1 MRSTATLLSL
11 VITNANN
18 AEYSPFFARR
28 HLTQTIVAAV
38 LLPFYILILSEFRS
52 FRLLTATRQCR
63 TSLTDAT

>member
-38 LLPFYILILSEFRS
+38 LLPFYIILSAFRS
-52 FRLLTATRQCR
+52 FRLLTATHDNAVRH
-63 TSLTDAT
+63 

>member
-38 LLPFYILILSEFRS
+38 LLPFYMILSEFRS
-52 FRLLTATRQCR
+52 FRFLTATRQCR